1 MIRKVAIE
9 PPDVL
14 GDFLFGTFMMLFHA
28 TMCVVGHQRR
38 TVHWRKGLYIFAV
51 FERFF
56 VLSYIVSAVSLHIES
71 NESVMLFHY
80 FNIHLTDGTM
90 NTTFI

>member
-1 MIRKVAIE
+1 MPLCVSLVIKDEQYIGVKAYT
-9 PPDVL
+9 
-14 GDFLFGTFMMLFHA
+14 FLLFLR
-28 TMCVVGHQRR
+28 G
-38 TVHWRKGLYIFAV
+38 FS
-51 FERFF
+51 